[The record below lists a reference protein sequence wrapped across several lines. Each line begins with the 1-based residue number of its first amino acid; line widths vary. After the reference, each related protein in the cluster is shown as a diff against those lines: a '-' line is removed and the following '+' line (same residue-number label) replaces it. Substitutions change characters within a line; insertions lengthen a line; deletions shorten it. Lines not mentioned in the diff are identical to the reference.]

1 MDETKDTQENSL
13 QESGKAS
20 EGSEGTTPPE
30 EAKTQYTQEEL
41 DKALQA
47 DRIKRGRDDK
57 SLSGREA
64 AVKSQEESVKARL
77 AKIEEWERQQDA
89 AELAEAQRDPDKL
102 VAYQAKQAER
112 NRGKSLDA
120 REAELKK
127 REAEQDRREAENAET
142 VKAAEQ
148 HQMEMSLWEIAAEA
162 EINQQTLKDG
172 VKELNLTTVEQAKAL
187 AKRLKPTGERPPE
200 GEVEG
205 GKVTPIPVP
214 TTGGSHGTPTL
225 EQRGKQSMEDYA
237 AQRKKEEPD
246 KFPL

>member
-1 MDETKDTQENSL
+1 MDETKQTEGLPSV
-13 QESGKAS
+13 KAEKAP
-20 EGSEGTTPPE
+20 EGSEGTTPTE
-30 EAKTQYTQEEL
+30 EAKTQYTREEL

-57 SLSGREA
+57 SLSEKKA
-64 AVKSQEESVKARL
+64 ALDAQEESVKARL

-127 REAEQDRREAENAET
+127 REAEQDRREAENAEK

-148 HQMEMSLWEIAAEA
+148 HQMGMSLWEIAAEA
-162 EINQQTLKDG
+162 GINPQTLKDG

-205 GKVTPIPVP
+205 EKVTPITVP

-237 AQRKKEEPD
+237 ATRKKEEPD